1 MSTVR
6 DRNVIDITY
15 IEGDKFILEICDDLE
30 WFYGFRVEHAT
41 ILQDKINDY
50 LDYISSGQAGEAQP
64 GKRPVIRVF
73 AKYSYSAYC
82 LDFLERI
89 KAFIKQNGD
98 ICDFEWTHS
107 TKDGPFN
114 DGFSDDYVF
123 DARKI
128 YPRVRK
134 NWAKDPLKEISLLA
148 TGPNANDYDDQYVM
162 LRFMDKFVGMFV
174 QDLGNA
180 FTYIRYPMLPEG
192 MDVDELQ
199 KIAFENLARDIT
211 YRSVESREEGVYGIV
226 CGGNFEAESIC
237 NTGIWQDVSKMIG
250 DDVIVCIPTKDIV
263 LYTKANDKKLRKKI
277 LKMAEEMFE
286 KNRHET
292 PYLIFGKDVLIYTR
306 ADDTLKITDKY
317 SY

>member
-98 ICDFEWTHS
+98 ICDLEWTHS
-107 TKDGPFN
+107 PEDGPFN

-123 DARKI
+123 DARKV
-128 YPRVRK
+128 YPRVKK
-134 NWAKDPLKEISLLA
+134 NWAKDPAKEISLLA
-148 TGPNANDYDDQYVM
+148 AGPNSNDYDDQYVM

-174 QDLGNA
+174 QDLGSA

-192 MDVDELQ
+192 MTVDELQ
-199 KIAFENLARDIT
+199 KIAFENLSRDIV
-211 YRSVESREEGVYGIV
+211 YRSYETNEKGIYLIT

-237 NTGIWQDVSKMIG
+237 LLNVWRDVAKLL
-250 DDVIVCIPTKDIV
+250 DDDIMVCVPTKDIV

-286 KNRHET
+286 KNRRET

-306 ADDTLKITDKY
+306 ADDTLKVTDKY